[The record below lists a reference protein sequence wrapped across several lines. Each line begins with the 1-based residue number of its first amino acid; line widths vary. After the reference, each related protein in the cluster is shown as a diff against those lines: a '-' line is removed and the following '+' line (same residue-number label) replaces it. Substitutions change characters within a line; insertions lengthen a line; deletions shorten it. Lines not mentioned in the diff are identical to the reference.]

1 MISVRNITK
10 AFGNHRVLDGV
21 SLEVARGETVVL
33 LGPSGSGKST
43 LLRCI
48 IGLERIDS
56 GEIEVDG
63 IVLTPT
69 LTAKEFD
76 MRSHEIRLRCGLL
89 FQQFHLFPHLT
100 VLENLTLAPVLV
112 RKMPRHEAEQMALSL
127 LEKLGLQGKTHM
139 RPGKL
144 SGGEQQRVAIARA
157 LAMKPDYLLY
167 DEPTSSLDLERA
179 REIWALMSALARE
192 GQAQLVV
199 THQYELA
206 REVPCRVV
214 RIAEGHIVE
223 GQSLPPFSPASAGSM
238 TTVP

>member
-10 AFGNHRVLDGV
+10 LFGAHGVLHGV
-21 SLEVARGETVVL
+21 SLEVVRGETVVL

-48 IGLERIDS
+48 VGFERFDA

-63 IVLTPT
+63 IVVSADLPPI
-69 LTAKEFD
+69 EREQRF
-76 MRSHEIRLRCGLL
+76 HEIRLRCGLL

-100 VLENLTLAPVLV
+100 VMQNLTLAPLHV
-112 RKMPRHEAEQMALSL
+112 RKIPREQAERRAMAL
-127 LEKLGLQGKTHM
+127 LEQLGLATKAHM

-157 LAMKPDYLLY
+157 LAMEPAYLLY
-167 DEPTSSLDLERA
+167 DEPTSSLDVDRA
-179 REIWALMSALARE
+179 REIWKLMGELARQ

-206 REVPCRVV
+206 NALPCRVV
-214 RIAEGHIVE
+214 RITDGRICDVE
-223 GQSLPPFSPASAGSM
+223 AAPPLFERAQGY
-238 TTVP
+238 

>member
-10 AFGNHRVLDGV
+10 AFGSSRVLDGV

-48 IGLERIDS
+48 VGLEKINS

-63 IVLTPT
+63 VVLSPD
-69 LTAKEFD
+69 LTAKEYER
-76 MRSHEIRLRCGLL
+76 RSHEIRLRCGLL

-100 VLENLTLAPVLV
+100 VLQNLTLAPIRV
-112 RKMPRHEAEQMALSL
+112 RGASREEAEQKAMALL
-127 LEKLGLQGKTHM
+127 HKLGLADKARM

-157 LAMKPDYLLY
+157 LAMRPDYLLY
-167 DEPTSSLDLERA
+167 DEPTSSLDLDRA
-179 REIWALMSALARE
+179 REIWRLMGDLARQ

-206 REVPCRVV
+206 NAVACRVV
-214 RIAEGHIVE
+214 KISGGRIVANNSVSSLVE
-223 GQSLPPFSPASAGSM
+223 TAQ
-238 TTVP
+238 VH

>member
-1 MISVRNITK
+1 MISVRNISK
-10 AFGNHRVLDGV
+10 SFAGHMILNGV
-21 SLEVARGETVVL
+21 SLEVGRGETVVL

-48 IGLERIDS
+48 VGFETIDT
-56 GEIEVDG
+56 GQIEVDG
-63 IVLTPT
+63 IVVDHTM
-69 LTAKEFD
+69 ARKERERRF
-76 MRSHEIRLRCGLL
+76 HEIRLRCGIL

-100 VLENLTLAPVLV
+100 VLQNLTLAPIHV
-112 RKMPRHEAEQMALSL
+112 RQMSPEEARTEAMAL
-127 LEKLGLQGKTHM
+127 LEKLGLASKAHM

-167 DEPTSSLDLERA
+167 DEPTSSLDRERA
-179 REIWALMSALARE
+179 FEIWQLMGNLAKE

-206 REVPCRVV
+206 EALPCRVV
-214 RIAEGHIVE
+214 RISEGKILAPGHALV
-223 GQSLPPFSPASAGSM
+223 
-238 TTVP
+238 

>member
-10 AFGNHRVLDGV
+10 SFGPHRVLDNV

-48 IGLERIDS
+48 VGFEQIDG

-63 IVLTPT
+63 IVVSADLPAC
-69 LTAKEFD
+69 LQAERF
-76 MRSHEIRLRCGLL
+76 HEIRLRCGLL

-100 VLENLTLAPVLV
+100 VLQNLTLAPIHV
-112 RKMPRHEAEQMALSL
+112 RKLPREQAEEQALAL
-127 LEKLGLQGKTHM
+127 LEKLGLASKAYM

-157 LAMKPDYLLY
+157 LAMEPAYLLY

-179 REIWALMSALARE
+179 REIWKLMGDLAQQ

-206 REVPCRVV
+206 NQLPCRVV
-214 RIAEGHIVE
+214 RIPEGRIREAEL
-223 GQSLPPFSPASAGSM
+223 SLFLLNGSQGN
-238 TTVP
+238 

>member
-10 AFGNHRVLDGV
+10 AFGSSRVLDGV

-48 IGLERIDS
+48 VGLEKIDA

-63 IVLTPT
+63 VVLSPDLTP
-69 LTAKEFD
+69 KEYER
-76 MRSHEIRLRCGLL
+76 RSHEIRLRCGLL

-100 VLENLTLAPVLV
+100 VLQNLTLAPICVHGAS
-112 RKMPRHEAEQMALSL
+112 REEAEQKATEL
-127 LEKLGLQGKTHM
+127 LQKLGLEDKARM

-157 LAMKPDYLLY
+157 LAMQPAYLLY
-167 DEPTSSLDLERA
+167 DEPTSSLDLDRA
-179 REIWALMSALARE
+179 REIWQLMGDLARQ

-206 REVPCRVV
+206 NAVTCRVV
-214 RIAEGHIVE
+214 KISGGRITANNNLSLSVE
-223 GQSLPPFSPASAGSM
+223 IAH
-238 TTVP
+238 VN